1 MSKIKIERNK
11 TMIENTNGNI
21 DTTRLNSFI
30 DRIER
35 LENEKKNLAEDLKEV
50 YSEAKSAGYAV
61 KPLKAIIKLKMASA
75 SEKNKIDEEQYWIDI
90 YKNALGI

>member
-1 MSKIKIERNK
+1 MTE
-11 TMIENTNGNI
+11 TTNGNI
-21 DTTRLNSFI
+21 DTTRLNSII

-35 LENEKKNLAEDLKEV
+35 LETEKKNLAEDFKEV
-50 YSEAKSAGYAV
+50 YGYAKSVGYAV

>member
-1 MSKIKIERNK
+1 
-11 TMIENTNGNI
+11 MIENTNGNI

-35 LENEKKNLAEDLKEV
+35 LETEKKNLAEDLKEV
-50 YSEAKSAGYAV
+50 YGEAKAAGYEIKA
-61 KPLKAIIKLKMASA
+61 LKAIIKLKMASA
-75 SEKNKIDEEQYWIDI
+75 SEKNKIDEEKYWIEI

>member
-1 MSKIKIERNK
+1 M
-11 TMIENTNGNI
+11 TENTNGNI
-21 DTTRLNSFI
+21 DAARLNSII

-35 LENEKKNLAEDLKEV
+35 LENEKKNLAEDFKEV
-50 YSEAKSAGYAV
+50 YGYAKSVGYAI

-75 SEKNKIDEEQYWIDI
+75 SEKSKIDEEQYWIDI